1 MAHPKTTSCE
11 RCHAVI
17 DLAGHVGRTPLYC
30 GSECRRAGYAA
41 SERARRKQRKAEI
54 QRLRALV
61 SQFEAAL
68 AA

>member
-1 MAHPKTTSCE
+1 MAHLRTTACD

-17 DLAGHVGRTPLYC
+17 DLTGHIGRTPLYC

-41 SERARRKQRKAEI
+41 SEKARREQRKAEI
-54 QRLRALV
+54 QRLRAIV
-61 SQFEAAL
+61 STFEAAL